1 MSILLSYQPLLDIL
15 LISLGF
21 AYSQQIV
28 LRAGVFSI
36 ATAGF
41 ASVGAYCAAILAKTY
56 GVPWFIAL
64 ALSLVLGGLIG
75 WLLAVPLSRLRGIY
89 QAIATLAFVQIV
101 TSIMLIA
108 EPITGGGFGI
118 NQIPKSITTWH
129 LLVVGAVVI
138 YFMRSLKN
146 SGVGRAFDAIQQ
158 DETVGAV
165 LGVSIRK
172 YHALAFMISGAIG
185 GLYGGLESL
194 HSYSLT
200 PGQYSFSFA
209 VTVLAF
215 IVVGGRRT
223 VIGPVIGVAFLSLL
237 PEVSRPFAEYRP
249 MITGLI
255 MVLVMNYT
263 PLGLADTVL
272 IWLRR
277 VRAQR
282 QQKSAMKGAGY
293 VSSGT

>member
-1 MSILLSYQPLLDIL
+1 MNFLLSYQPLLDIL
-15 LISLGF
+15 LIGLGF

-56 GVPWFIAL
+56 GVPAIFAL
-64 ALSLVLGGLIG
+64 GLSLILGGFIG
-75 WLLAVPLSRLRGIY
+75 WLLAVPLSRLRGVY

-108 EPITGGGFGI
+108 EPVTGGGFGI

-129 LLVVGAVVI
+129 LLVIGAVVI
-138 YFMRSLKN
+138 YFMHSLKN

-185 GLYGGLESL
+185 WKACTRIPWFRDNT
-194 HSYSLT
+194 HSDSRS
-200 PGQYSFSFA
+200 PRWPISSSA
-209 VTVLAF
+209 AE
-215 IVVGGRRT
+215 
-223 VIGPVIGVAFLSLL
+223 GP
-237 PEVSRPFAEYRP
+237 
-249 MITGLI
+249 
-255 MVLVMNYT
+255 
-263 PLGLADTVL
+263 
-272 IWLRR
+272 
-277 VRAQR
+277 
-282 QQKSAMKGAGY
+282 
-293 VSSGT
+293 

>member
-1 MSILLSYQPLLDIL
+1 MNFLSSYQPLLDVL
-15 LISLGF
+15 LLSLGF

-41 ASVGAYCAAILAKTY
+41 ASLGAYSAAILAKSY
-56 GVPWFIAL
+56 GLNAFVAL
-64 ALSLVLGGLIG
+64 VISLLVGALFG
-75 WLLAVPLSRLRGIY
+75 WLLSVPLSRLRGIY

-101 TSIMLIA
+101 TSIMLMA
-108 EPITGGGFGI
+108 EPVTGGGFGI
-118 NQIPKSITTWH
+118 NDIPKSVTTWH
-129 LLVVGAVVI
+129 LLAVGAVIV
-138 YFMRSLKN
+138 YLMRALQH
-146 SGVGRAFDAIQQ
+146 SGMGRAFDAIQQ

-172 YHALAFMISGAIG
+172 YHSLAFLISGAIG

-209 VTVLAF
+209 VSVLAY
-215 IVVGGRRT
+215 IVIGGRRS
-223 VIGPVIGVAFLSLL
+223 VIGPVIGVAFLALL

-255 MVLVMNYT
+255 MVAVMNYT
-263 PLGLADTVL
+263 PLGLADTAIL
-272 IWLRR
+272 WSKRF
-277 VRAQR
+277 RAQR
-282 QQKSAMKGAGY
+282 KSKVEEHRYVGSGA
-293 VSSGT
+293 

>member
-1 MSILLSYQPLLDIL
+1 MNSLLAYQPLLDIL
-15 LISLGF
+15 LIGLGF

-41 ASVGAYCAAILAKTY
+41 ASVGAYCAAILAKSY
-56 GVPWFIAL
+56 GMHWIP
-64 ALSLVLGGLIG
+64 ALSLSLLLGGLIG

-89 QAIATLAFVQIV
+89 QAIATLAFLQIV
-101 TSIMLIA
+101 PSIMLIA
-108 EPITGGGFGI
+108 EPVTGGGFGI

-129 LLVVGAVVI
+129 LLAFGAVLI
-138 YFMRSLKN
+138 CFMRALKK

-172 YHALAFMISGAIG
+172 YHALAFVISGAIA

-200 PGQYSFSFA
+200 PGQYSFGFA

-223 VIGPVIGVAFLSLL
+223 VLGPIIGVAFLSIL

-255 MVLVMNYT
+255 MVLVMNYA

-272 IWLRR
+272 IWLHRTAARR
-277 VRAQR
+277 QGKTEV
-282 QQKSAMKGAGY
+282 KGASY
-293 VSSGT
+293 VGSGA

>member
-1 MSILLSYQPLLDIL
+1 MSFLSSYQPLLDIFL
-15 LISLGF
+15 LGLGF

-41 ASVGAYCAAILAKTY
+41 ASVGAYCAAILAKSY
-56 GVPWFIAL
+56 GANAVVALVL
-64 ALSLVLGGLIG
+64 ALLVGGLLG
-75 WLLAVPLSRLRGIY
+75 WLLSVPLSRLRGIY

-101 TSIMLIA
+101 TAIMLIA

-118 NQIPKSITTWH
+118 NDIPKSITTWH
-129 LLVVGAVVI
+129 LLAVGAVVV
-138 YFMRSLKN
+138 YLMRSLQN
-146 SGVGRAFDAIQQ
+146 SGMGRAFDAIQQ

-172 YHALAFMISGAIG
+172 YHAMAFMISGAIG

-209 VTVLAF
+209 VSVLAY
-215 IVVGGRRT
+215 IVIGGRRS
-223 VIGPVIGVAFLSLL
+223 VIGPVIGVAFLALL
-237 PEVSRPFAEYRP
+237 PELARPFAEYRP

-255 MVLVMNYT
+255 MVVVMSYT
-263 PLGLADTVL
+263 PLGLADTAIL
-272 IWLRR
+272 WSKRF
-277 VRAQR
+277 RAER
-282 QQKSAMKGAGY
+282 QSKLEGHRYA
-293 VSSGT
+293 SSGT